1 MDQDLQN
8 YMDYIK
14 EDYFK
19 WRKDMKSDNSI
30 FEVSA
35 APGSKYIKIIITS
48 YGSSSVHSFVCAKD
62 TNFFK
67 KGDILKANS
76 WKAPA
81 VNFARGNIYD
91 KKFDEIRWTGC

>member
-1 MDQDLQN
+1 MNEYLQN
-8 YMDYIK
+8 YMDFIK

-19 WRKDMKSDNSI
+19 WRKDMGDDKSN

-35 APGSKYIKIIITS
+35 APGSKYIKIVITS

-62 TNFFK
+62 TSKFK

-91 KKFDEIRWTGC
+91 KKFDGIRWTGC

>member
-1 MDQDLQN
+1 MNEYLQN
-8 YMDYIK
+8 YMDFIK

-19 WRKDMKSDNSI
+19 WRKDMGDDKSN

-35 APGSKYIKIIITS
+35 APGSKYIKIVITS

-62 TNFFK
+62 TSNFK
-67 KGDILKANS
+67 KGDILKAAS

-81 VNFARGNIYD
+81 LNFARGNIYD
-91 KKFDEIRWTGC
+91 KKFDGIRWTGC